1 MVAVVL
7 SNPHKP
13 QRPLSVIPKLGLY
26 GRCGSF
32 KSTQTAKTII
42 GYTKTWSIWSPW
54 FFQIHTNSKD
64 HYRLYQNLVYM
75 VAVVLLNPHK
85 PQRPLSVIP
94 KLGLCGRC
102 GSFKSTQTA
111 KTIIGYTKTWSM
123 WSLWFFQIHTNH
135 KDHYRLYQ
143 NLVYVVAV
151 VLSNPSKPVFC
162 GRCGS
167 SGFTA
172 NRRGGALQTGGGCGQ
187 PTSWLQ

>member
-54 FFQIHTNSKD
+54 FFQIHTNHKD

-85 PQRPLSVIP
+85 QQRPLSVIP
-94 KLGLCGRC
+94 KLGLYGRR
-102 GSFKSTQTA
+102 GSFKSKQTCFL
-111 KTIIGYTKTWSM
+111 
-123 WSLWFFQIHTNH
+123 WSLWFFRI
-135 KDHYRLYQ
+135 Y
-143 NLVYVVAV
+143 
-151 VLSNPSKPVFC
+151 C
-162 GRCGS
+162 ES
-167 SGFTA
+167 SGRRVTDRRRMRAADILVTVISKSPIQNVSPCFGSASRFT
-172 NRRGGALQTGGGCGQ
+172 RI
-187 PTSWLQ
+187 